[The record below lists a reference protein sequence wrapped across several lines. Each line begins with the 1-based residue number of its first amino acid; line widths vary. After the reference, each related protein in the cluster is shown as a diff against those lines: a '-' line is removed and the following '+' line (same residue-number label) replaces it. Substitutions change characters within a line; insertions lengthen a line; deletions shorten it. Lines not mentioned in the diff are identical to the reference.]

1 MTNHRYFWLYIFIL
15 LLPLGVGKS
24 SIVLRFVTDTFT
36 EEYLS
41 TIEDSY
47 RKTCFYDGK
56 TIYLEILDTAGQ
68 EEFSSAR
75 DGWVREGNAFILVYS
90 VTSTS
95 SFLEIEE
102 HHRNIMLVH
111 DNEKVPIVLVGNKT
125 DLAHERQVSTEDGRK
140 LAKHY
145 GIPFVETSALEGT
158 NCDFAFQEAIRLI
171 FEKEEDQKRK
181 NAVQAP
187 PPRKWK
193 CEIL

>member
-1 MTNHRYFWLYIFIL
+1 MFLFSIHLIFGTT
-15 LLPLGVGKS
+15 GVGKS

-56 TIYLEILDTAGQ
+56 SIYLEILDTAGQ

-90 VTSTS
+90 VTSAS

-111 DNEKVPIVLVGNKT
+111 DNDKVPIVLVGNKI
-125 DLAHERQVSTEDGRK
+125 DLAHERQVSTEDGQK
-140 LAKHY
+140 LAKMY

-158 NCDFAFQEAIRLI
+158 NCDFAFHEAIRLI
-171 FEKEEDQKRK
+171 LEKDEEQKRK
-181 NAVQAP
+181 VSQQAP
-187 PPRKWK
+187 VPRKWR